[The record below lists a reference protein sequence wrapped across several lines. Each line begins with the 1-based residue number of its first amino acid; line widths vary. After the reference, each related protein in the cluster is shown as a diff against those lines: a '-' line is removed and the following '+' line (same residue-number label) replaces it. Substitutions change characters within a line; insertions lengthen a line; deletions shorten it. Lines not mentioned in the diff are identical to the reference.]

1 MRPLPRIIT
10 ALDSNTDS
18 QAVLTL
24 LDMTAAFD
32 TVDHSILLQRLQRSY
47 LVTRWHGSHLTWL
60 PGNSL
65 FGLKIGSSPAVMF
78 LTGFRKD
85 PS

>member
-1 MRPLPRIIT
+1 MIADLIT

-47 LVTRWHGSHLTWL
+47 GISGNPLAWFTSYLAAR
-60 PGNSL
+60 NSL
-65 FGLKIGSSPAVMF
+65 FGLKINSPPAVMF
-78 LTGFRKD
+78 LTGSRKD